1 MKRVSILRRRISGR
15 NRKKG
20 SSCQLQLRMKT
31 PRLAWFAF
39 LLASVAVAAGQSSP
53 ATAPRTVVI
62 PTGNLRLKGFLW
74 TPAGPGPFP
83 AVLFCHGS
91 GSTDSQH
98 TSGFAITAAAEKL
111 APVFVKHGY
120 AFLYLFRRG
129 QGLSVDQGPFMQD
142 ILQREETGKEARR
155 NRQFVL
161 LTKDH
166 LDDVTAGLSFLKSQP
181 AVDARR
187 IAVVGHSFG
196 GQLTLLAAERDST
209 LRAAVTFAAAAGSWA
224 GSPEVRERLM
234 TAVRKGNVPIMLLHA
249 ANDFSVSPGQAL
261 AGELE
266 RLAKPHVL
274 KIYPPIGH
282 TPDDGHNF
290 VYTDIDRWE
299 PDVFGFLDRYVRR

>member
-1 MKRVSILRRRISGR
+1 
-15 NRKKG
+15 
-20 SSCQLQLRMKT
+20 MKT
-31 PRLAWFAF
+31 PRLLLFAF
-39 LLASVAVAAGQSSP
+39 LLASVAAGQASP

-62 PTGNLRLKGFLW
+62 PSGNLRLKGFLW
-74 TPAGPGPFP
+74 KPAGPGPFP

-91 GSTDSQH
+91 GSTDPQH
-98 TSGFAITAAAEKL
+98 TSGFAITEAAEKL
-111 APVFVKHGY
+111 APVFLKHGY

-129 QGLSVDQGPFMQD
+129 QGLSAHQGPFMQD
-142 ILQREETGKEARR
+142 ILQREETAKGKEARR
-155 NRQFVL
+155 NLHFVL

-166 LDDVTAGLSFLKSQP
+166 LDDVNAGLSFLKSQP

-209 LRAAVTFAAAAGSWA
+209 LRAAVTFAVAAGSWA
-224 GSPEVRERLM
+224 GSPEVRERLI
-234 TAVRKGNVPIMLLHA
+234 TAVRKTTVPVMLLHA
-249 ANDFSVSPGQAL
+249 ANDFSVTPGQAL

-299 PDVFGFLDRYVRR
+299 PDVFRFLDQNVKR